1 MNKRTR
7 AWSIVALGLLC
18 ALLAYVLLR
27 TPPQVSPSHATPRG
41 HQATSTPEPHP
52 PETHPPSTAPRL
64 DPNMYRGWPL
74 FLGWPLPEV
83 PPPDWGTGGS
93 APPPPPPRR
102 PAEQH

>member
-1 MNKRTR
+1 MDKRTR

-27 TPPQVSPSHATPRG
+27 TPPKVGPSDAHPRG
-41 HQATSTPEPHP
+41 HQAAST
-52 PETHPPSTAPRL
+52 PETHPPSTEPEFNR
-64 DPNMYRGWPL
+64 DMYRGWPL

-93 APPPPPPRR
+93 EPPPPPPHR
-102 PAEQH
+102 PADQQ

>member
-1 MNKRTR
+1 MDKRTR

-18 ALLAYVLLR
+18 AVLAYVLLR
-27 TPPQVSPSHATPRG
+27 TPPKVGHSHDTPRE
-41 HQATSTPEPHP
+41 HQAASTPAA
-52 PETHPPSTAPRL
+52 HPPSTEPKF

-93 APPPPPPRR
+93 APPPPPPHR
-102 PAEQH
+102 PPDQQ